1 MSRAVMRVSVTVRHL
16 HGNATEIFITEQHSG
31 GEMDGALKE
40 LIRLRGIGPVL
51 GRRFL
56 DAGLDGFEKIAEAGE
71 EGLKNIRGLNPRM
84 IPSLLS
90 QVAEMATDAEAARES
105 ALREMRQR
113 IDRLAATVR
122 DMAAHVKD
130 RLGPEGV
137 GRHGIRIEKEIFRI
151 LVLLDKLTT
160 RLDTKRKR
168 TAKGLDRAEK
178 RLLTLKDAGL
188 TEIEKGLRKSR
199 KSLKRIFA

>member
-1 MSRAVMRVSVTVRHL
+1 MRAQNR
-16 HGNATEIFITEQHSG
+16 NCG
-31 GEMDGALKE
+31 GKMDGALKD
-40 LIRLRGIGPVL
+40 LTRLRGIGPVL
-51 GRRFL
+51 GRRLL
-56 DAGLDGFEKIAEAGE
+56 DAGLDGFEKIAGAGE
-71 EGLKNIRGLNPRM
+71 DGLKKILGLNPRM

-90 QVAEMATDAEAARES
+90 QVAGMAADAECARES
-105 ALREMRQR
+105 ALEEMRQR
-113 IDRLAATVR
+113 IDRLVGTVR

-137 GRHGIRIEKEIFRI
+137 GRHGKKIETEIFKI

-160 RLDTKRKR
+160 RLGTKRKR

-178 RLLTLKDAGL
+178 RLLSLKDAGM

>member
-1 MSRAVMRVSVTVRHL
+1 
-16 HGNATEIFITEQHSG
+16 
-31 GEMDGALKE
+31 MDEALKD
-40 LIRLRGIGPVL
+40 LTRLRGIGPVL

-71 EGLKNIRGLNPRM
+71 EGLKVIRGLNHRM
-84 IPSLLS
+84 IPSILA
-90 QVAEMATDAEAARES
+90 QAAEILAAAEGSRES
-105 ALREMRQR
+105 ALQEMRQR

-137 GRHGIRIEKEIFRI
+137 GRHGKRMEKEIFRI
-151 LVLLDKLTT
+151 LVLLDKLTA
-160 RLDTKRKR
+160 RLGTKRKR
-168 TAKGLDRAEK
+168 TVKGLDLAEK